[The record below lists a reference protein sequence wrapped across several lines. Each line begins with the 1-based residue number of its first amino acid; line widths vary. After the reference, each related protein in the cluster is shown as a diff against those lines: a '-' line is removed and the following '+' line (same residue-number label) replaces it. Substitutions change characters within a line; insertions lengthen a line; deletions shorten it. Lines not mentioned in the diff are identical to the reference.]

1 MATGDR
7 SDGVSDPFADWLVGQ
22 GVNPQSEEERSRFF
36 ELFVADTTGW
46 DGQQFSLSEDER
58 HWILKCAEILAWLEV
73 YIMSDAEPVYLETL
87 KRLVA
92 EMRPMP
98 SSLNID

>member
-1 MATGDR
+1 MSIAEP
-7 SDGVSDPFADWLVGQ
+7 SDPFADWLREHEVAPI
-22 GVNPQSEEERSRFF
+22 NEDERAR
-36 ELFVADTTGW
+36 LFAQYVQDTSGW

-58 HWILKCAEILAWLEV
+58 AWIIRANELIEWVRLYAMTEE
-73 YIMSDAEPVYLETL
+73 EPYLDTV

-92 EMRPMP
+92 QLRPMP